1 MSPEAMGVVVLV
13 MAGFLI
19 LDVAME
25 WLRKGGSLRHHDAEE
40 DGRWLRRE
48 LRRQQRHDDYD
59 SWR

>member
-1 MSPEAMGVVVLV
+1 MSPEAIGIVVIV

-19 LDVAME
+19 MDVAME
-25 WLRKGGSLRHHDAEE
+25 WLRKGGTLRHHDAEE

-48 LRRQQRHDDYD
+48 LRRLHDDHD